1 MNRPM
6 KLGEEQSTEKEAAE
20 AILGYLAEH
29 PRASDT
35 LEGIAE
41 WWIMR
46 HQVRVE
52 VNTLKKILRQLTDSD
67 LLEKTGAGETA
78 RYHLKA
84 RENRAH
90 S

>member
-1 MNRPM
+1 MS
-6 KLGEEQSTEKEAAE
+6 EEETAE

-29 PRASDT
+29 PGASDT
-35 LEGIAE
+35 MEGIAE

-52 VNTLKKILRQLTDSD
+52 VHILKGILRQLTDSD

-78 RYHLKA
+78 RYHLKL
-84 RENRAH
+84 RGGQ
-90 S
+90 SQF